1 MSSQEGFVTL
11 SLPCRSRLGRREGV
25 GAGDDGTGVE
35 HLLELGLDFL
45 FVKFLGTL
53 LEDFLGALAFLA
65 DGRLLGE
72 PLHPAIV
79 KKVGAEFL
87 VLLEQ
92 RVKEEHQVG
101 ALRTV
106 VQAEGILV
114 GVVRA
119 GRCHEVHLDVRII
132 TEVIPS
138 VDADAHREGTGG
150 ELLLVGRIA
159 EMGEED
165 IAQLV
170 AVGVAVHLL
179 VLDNLGHL
187 RLFLGKELVDFAAC
201 VGLHLPD
208 DGLVDEIGQD
218 GRHFLLDGR
227 LAGIHFRHE
236 QGDHIVDGGGE
247 LLLVFLLQVTYHK
260 EDIDHAAVERLFL
273 LVLDDIE
280 CLARVLESPLS
291 QVLHGALYHRAKELV
306 KRNELAHLH
315 ILGFTGNR
323 IGDVDERTLVTLH
336 LLVYIVHGLE
346 GVEYLL
352 DELEL
357 IGYERIVGH
366 EVVLVAIGLVGAG
379 QDKLRV
385 ELGLVLRIHVGQHHF
400 RFAFLV
406 EDTLL
411 RDIFRRSAL
420 QGSAYL
426 ETSENLSD
434 LILRVGGA
442 AAHVAHHLFQC
453 LLGGA
458 GYPYPRLA
466 DFFQPLDQRLEL

>member
-1 MSSQEGFVTL
+1 
-11 SLPCRSRLGRREGV
+11 
-25 GAGDDGTGVE
+25 
-35 HLLELGLDFL
+35 
-45 FVKFLGTL
+45 
-53 LEDFLGALAFLA
+53 
-65 DGRLLGE
+65 
-72 PLHPAIV
+72 
-79 KKVGAEFL
+79 
-87 VLLEQ
+87 
-92 RVKEEHQVG
+92 
-101 ALRTV
+101 
-106 VQAEGILV
+106 
-114 GVVRA
+114 
-119 GRCHEVHLDVRII
+119 
-132 TEVIPS
+132 
-138 VDADAHREGTGG
+138 
-150 ELLLVGRIA
+150 
-159 EMGEED
+159 MGEED
-165 IAQLV
+165 VAQLV
-170 AVGVAVHLL
+170 AIGVAVHLL
-179 VLDNLGHL
+179 VLDNLRYL
-187 RLFLGKELVDFAAC
+187 RLFLGEELVDFAARI
-201 VGLHLPD
+201 GLYLSD
-208 DGLVDEIGQD
+208 DGFVDEIGQY
-218 GRHFLLDGR
+218 GGHFLLDGH

-236 QGDHIVDGGGE
+236 QRNHIVDGGRE
-247 LLLVFLLQVTYHK
+247 LLLVLLLQVAYHE
-260 EDIDHAAVERLFL
+260 EDIDHATVERLFL
-273 LVLDDIE
+273 LVLNDIE
-280 CLARVLESPLS
+280 SLACVLESPLP
-291 QVLHGALYHRAKELV
+291 QVLHRSLHHRAKELV
-306 KRNELAHLH
+306 ERDELTHLH
-315 ILGFTGNR
+315 VLRLTGDG
-323 IGDVDERTLVTLH
+323 IGDVDERTLVALH
-336 LLVYIVHGLE
+336 LLVHIVHGLE
-346 GVEYLL
+346 GVEHFL